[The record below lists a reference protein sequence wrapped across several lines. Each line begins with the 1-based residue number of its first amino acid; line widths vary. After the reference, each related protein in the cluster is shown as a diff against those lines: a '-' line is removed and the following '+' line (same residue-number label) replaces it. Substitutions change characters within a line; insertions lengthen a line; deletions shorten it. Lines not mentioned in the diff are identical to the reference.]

1 MRFLLITF
9 YRKPGGQIDEQVAI
23 SKKVKK
29 SDNQTCNVILDFA
42 EKKIQRCIIEGKVV
56 DTDWARLVEY
66 YRQIYP
72 QLIEQL
78 EREAPITAK
87 EK

>member
-9 YRKPGGQIDEQVAI
+9 YRKPGGQIDEQVTI

-42 EKKIQRCIIEGKVV
+42 EKKVQRCIVEGKVV
-56 DTDWARLVEY
+56 DTDWARLVDY
-66 YRQIYP
+66 YRNIYP

>member
-9 YRKPGGQIDEQVAI
+9 YRKPGGQIDEQVSV

-42 EKKIQRCIIEGKVV
+42 EKKVQRCIIEGKVV
-56 DTDWARLVEY
+56 DTD
-66 YRQIYP
+66 
-72 QLIEQL
+72 
-78 EREAPITAK
+78 
-87 EK
+87 

>member
-9 YRKPGGQIDEQVAI
+9 YRKSGGQIDEQVAI

-42 EKKIQRCIIEGKVV
+42 EKKVQRCIIEGKVV
-56 DTDWARLVEY
+56 DTDWDRLVGY
-66 YRQIYP
+66 YRKVYP

>member
-9 YRKPGGQIDEQVAI
+9 FRKPGGQIDEQVTV

-42 EKKIQRCIIEGKVV
+42 EKKVQRCIIDGKVV

>member
-42 EKKIQRCIIEGKVV
+42 EKKVQRCIIEGKVV
-56 DTDWARLVEY
+56 DSDWTRLVDY
-66 YRQIYP
+66 YRNIYP